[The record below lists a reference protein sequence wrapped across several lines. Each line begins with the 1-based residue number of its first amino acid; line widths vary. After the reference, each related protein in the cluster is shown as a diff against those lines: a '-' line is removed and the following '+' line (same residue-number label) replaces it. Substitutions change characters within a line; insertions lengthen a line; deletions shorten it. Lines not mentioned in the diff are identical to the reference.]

1 MALRLTASVLE
12 GLHHLRC
19 RWRLLL
25 LQYVWMI
32 VQQVVPSSG
41 PSVFC
46 VLDCTNYYLQRRF
59 RCRYRRCYTGPGGQ
73 EVAAYCY
80 LGDPDL
86 HLGFPCLCL
95 DAVEEFRRVR

>member
-32 VQQVVPSSG
+32 VQQVVPSLG

-59 RCRYRRCYTGPGGQ
+59 RCCYCRCYTGPGGQ
-73 EVAAYCY
+73 EVAACRY
-80 LGDPDL
+80 LGDPAL
-86 HLGFPCLCL
+86 HLGFTCLCL
-95 DAVEEFRRVR
+95 DVVEEFCRVR